1 MLDDAIKGL
10 VPHVLS
16 HIISEYCKNGFILAY
31 ENELSDLKG
40 LVQPD
45 SISSDDFELLESV
58 DDPVVQILLNSIDK
72 VIDCSKTYFLINNLD
87 EMEVMENEEYNQLA
101 SDNFFSYI
109 IEWESKSYKDVL
121 YNLNA
126 VYFSIAQ
133 LLYHTSCQIRLNE
146 IEIPEELYDEFLE
159 KYSDLLMEKVYS
171 NDKNVAL
178 LYDLIV
184 ALNEDLLE
192 IDKLSREE

>member
-1 MLDDAIKGL
+1 MLEDAIKGL

-16 HIISEYCKNGFILAY
+16 HVITEFCKNGFILAY

-40 LVQPD
+40 LVKPE

-58 DDPVVQILLNSIDK
+58 NDPIVQILLNSIDK
-72 VIDCSKTYFLINNLD
+72 VINCSKTYFLINNLD
-87 EMEVMENEEYNQLA
+87 EMEVMENDEYNQLA
-101 SDNFFSYI
+101 SDSFFIYI
-109 IEWESKSYKDVL
+109 IEWESKNYKDVL
-121 YNLNA
+121 HNLNA

-133 LLYHTSCQIRLNE
+133 LLYHTSCQLRLNE
-146 IEIPEELYDEFLE
+146 IEVPDEVYDEFLE

-178 LYDLIV
+178 LYDLIID
-184 ALNEDLLE
+184 LNSDLLE
-192 IDKLSREE
+192 IDKLSRTE

>member
-1 MLDDAIKGL
+1 MAEDAIKGL

-45 SISSDDFELLESV
+45 SISSDDFELLEAV
-58 DDPVVQILLNSIDK
+58 DDPVVRILLNSIDK

-87 EMEVMENEEYNQLA
+87 EMEVMENDEYNQLA
-101 SDNFFSYI
+101 SDNFFAYI

-121 YNLNA
+121 HNLNA
-126 VYFSIAQ
+126 VYFSVAQ
-133 LLYHTSCQIRLNE
+133 LLYHTSCQLKLNE
-146 IEIPEELYDEFLE
+146 IELPDEIYDEFLE
-159 KYSDLLMEKVYS
+159 NYSDLLKEKVHS

-184 ALNEDLLE
+184 VLNDDLLE
-192 IDKLSREE
+192 IDNFSREE

>member
-1 MLDDAIKGL
+1 MLEDAIKGL

-16 HIISEYCKNGFILAY
+16 HIITEYCKNGFILAY

-58 DDPVVQILLNSIDK
+58 NDPIVHILLNSIDK
-72 VIDCSKTYFLINNLD
+72 VINCSKTYFLINGLD

-101 SDNFFSYI
+101 SDNFFIYV
-109 IEWESKSYKDVL
+109 IEWESKNYKDVL
-121 YNLNA
+121 INLNA

-133 LLYHTSCQIRLNE
+133 LLYHTSCQLRLNE
-146 IEIPEELYDEFLE
+146 IDVPDEVYDEFLE
-159 KYSDLLMEKVYS
+159 KYADLLMEKVYA
-171 NDKNVAL
+171 NDKNIAL

-184 ALNEDLLE
+184 DLNSDLLE
-192 IDKLSREE
+192 IDKLSRTE